1 LGICIELVW
10 AVIYFAIDD
19 GGYEWQFHFGFS
31 RVVASDN
38 QNHFDFCD
46 E

>member
-10 AVIYFAIDD
+10 AVIYLAIDD
-19 GGYEWQFHFGFS
+19 GGYDRHFHFGFS

-38 QNHFDFCD
+38 QNHFVVCD